1 MYIQIKSCI
10 LKMSNLKSTKTVKG
24 IQKDALK
31 CAMALSTI
39 FFFNLTYL
47 NT

>member
-10 LKMSNLKSTKTVKG
+10 LKMSNLKSTNKVKG
-24 IQKDALK
+24 IQKDGPK

-39 FFFNLTYL
+39 FF
-47 NT
+47 